1 MKEVASQPL
10 VPGNVLGFTLVRVPF
25 FLEPDYPEEE
35 EFGETNRQR
44 LIRKWGGVEAWEEQK
59 KRHGLKERGL
69 AVGIEHFNLDR
80 IASSTLKSHRLVQ
93 WATKTAGINVA
104 EALYDELNFRHFQAG
119 QKLNSSTML
128 CDAAEKVGL
137 DRRSADDFLCSSAGL
152 AEIRAAQTI
161 LHRIGV
167 NSIPSFVLGGKVLIS
182 GALPQPEL
190 VRHLREAE
198 LLGGAP
204 GALFAEALAIPR
216 HVMFQTLDLDRPTP
230 AGLDSAAAAV
240 PPCASHAAAGP
251 GGLDAAPQAPSEM
264 AR

>member
-1 MKEVASQPL
+1 MKEVAAHPL

-25 FLEPDYPEEE
+25 FLEPDYPEDE

-44 LIRKWGGVEAWEEQK
+44 LIRKWGGVKAWEEQK

-69 AVGIEHFNLDR
+69 AVGIERFDLDR

-93 WATKTAGINVA
+93 WATKTSGINVA
-104 EALYDELNFRHFQAG
+104 EALYDELNFLHFQGG
-119 QKLNSSTML
+119 QKLNSTSIL

-137 DRRSADDFLCSSAGL
+137 DRQSVDTFLRSSSGL

-161 LHRIGV
+161 LRRVGV
-167 NSIPSFVLGGKVLIS
+167 NSIPTFVLGGEVLIS

-190 VRHLREAE
+190 IRHLREAE
-198 LLGGAP
+198 LRGGAP
-204 GALFAEALAIPR
+204 GALFAGALAIPS
-216 HVMFQTLDLDRPTP
+216 HVMTQTLVLDRPSP
-230 AGLDSAAAAV
+230 AGLDAAAAAAL
-240 PPCASHAAAGP
+240 PCTSQP
-251 GGLDAAPQAPSEM
+251 SAAPGSSAAPGRA